1 MPCNYLYPNMLSK
14 NQQKIIQKLQQKKYR
29 NELGLFVVE
38 GKKGILEFVQAGFK
52 VEAIFATSLF
62 SEQLNK
68 LPLTLISK
76 EELSKISTLKNPDEG
91 VAIFHQPKRKGILQ
105 EGLILALDNIQD
117 PGNLGTLI
125 RLCDW
130 FGIETLLCS
139 EQTVDCYNP
148 KVVQASMGSL
158 SRVEVHYLPLAG
170 FLVTCDL
177 PVYVATLEG
186 ENLYTTTFPEDCVI
200 VLGNEANGVSPE
212 VTALAN
218 GAITIPRFGRRQQ
231 AESLNV
237 AMAGAIIMS
246 QVKGKASE
254 AHSWVYE

>member
-1 MPCNYLYPNMLSK
+1 MLSK
-14 NQQKIIQKLQQKKYR
+14 NQQKIIQKLQQKKHR

-62 SEQLNK
+62 SKKLNK
-68 LPLTLISK
+68 FPLTLISK

-91 VAIFHQPKRKGILQ
+91 IAIFHQPKRKGILQ
-105 EGLILALDNIQD
+105 EGVILALDNIQD

-158 SRVEVHYLPLAG
+158 SRVEVHYLPLEG
-170 FLVTCDL
+170 FLATCAL
-177 PVYVATLEG
+177 SIYVATLQG
-186 ENLYTTTFPEDCVI
+186 TNLYTTTFPEDCVI

-218 GAITIPRFGRRQQ
+218 GAITIPRFGKLQQ

-237 AMAGAIIMS
+237 AMAGGIIVS
-246 QVKGKASE
+246 QIKGKASE
-254 AHSWVYE
+254 DSQLGM

>member
-1 MPCNYLYPNMLSK
+1 MPCDYLYPNMLSK

-68 LPLTLISK
+68 FPLTLISK

-105 EGLILALDNIQD
+105 EGLILALNNIQD

-254 AHSWVYE
+254 DSQLGM

>member
-1 MPCNYLYPNMLSK
+1 MPCDYLYPNMLSK

-68 LPLTLISK
+68 FPLTLISK

-105 EGLILALDNIQD
+105 EGIILALDNIQD

-158 SRVEVHYLPLAG
+158 SRVEVHYLPLEG
-170 FLVTCDL
+170 FLATCAL

-186 ENLYTTTFPEDCVI
+186 ENLYTATFPEDCVI

-212 VTALAN
+212 VVALADR
-218 GAITIPRFGRRQQ
+218 AITIPRFGRRQQ

-237 AMAGAIIMS
+237 AMAGGIIMS

-254 AHSWVYE
+254 GSQLGM

>member
-1 MPCNYLYPNMLSK
+1 MLSK

-91 VAIFHQPKRKGILQ
+91 VAIFHQPKHKGILQ
-105 EGLILALDNIQD
+105 EGVILALDNIQD

-186 ENLYTTTFPEDCVI
+186 ENLYTASFPEDCII

-212 VTALAN
+212 VAALAN
-218 GAITIPRFGRRQQ
+218 GAITIPRFGKLQQ

-237 AMAGAIIMS
+237 AMAGAIIVS
-246 QVKGKASE
+246 QIKGKASE
-254 AHSWVYE
+254 GSQLGM

>member
-1 MPCNYLYPNMLSK
+1 MPCVYLYPNMLSK
-14 NQQKIIQKLQQKKYR
+14 NQQKIIQKLQQKKHR

-68 LPLTLISK
+68 FPLTLISK

-130 FGIETLLCS
+130 FGIEMLLCS

-158 SRVEVHYLPLAG
+158 SRVEVHYLPLEG
-170 FLVTCDL
+170 FLATCAL

-212 VTALAN
+212 VAALAN
-218 GAITIPRFGRRQQ
+218 GAVTIPRFGKLQQ

-237 AMAGAIIMS
+237 AMAGAIIVS
-246 QVKGKASE
+246 RVIGKASE
-254 AHSWVYE
+254 GSQLGM

>member
-1 MPCNYLYPNMLSK
+1 MPCNYLFYMLSK
-14 NQQKIIQKLQQKKYR
+14 NQLKLVQKLSQKKHR
-29 NELGLFVVE
+29 SETGLFVVE
-38 GKKGILEFVQAGFK
+38 GKKSIVEFVEAGYK
-52 VEAIFATSLF
+52 AEVIYAT
-62 SEQLNK
+62 
-68 LPLTLISK
+68 
-76 EELSKISTLKNPDEG
+76 DEG
-91 VAIFHQPKRKGILQ
+91 VAIFRQPKRKGILQ

-177 PVYVATLEG
+177 PVYVATLAG
-186 ENLYTTTFPEDCVI
+186 ENLYTTIFPEDCVI

-212 VTALAN
+212 VAALAN
-218 GAITIPRFGRRQQ
+218 GAITIPRFGKLQQ

-237 AMAGAIIMS
+237 AMAGGIIVS
-246 QVKGKASE
+246 QIKGKASE
-254 AHSWVYE
+254 GSQLGM

>member
-1 MPCNYLYPNMLSK
+1 MLSK

-105 EGLILALDNIQD
+105 EGIILALDNIQD

-254 AHSWVYE
+254 DSQLGM

>member
-1 MPCNYLYPNMLSK
+1 MLSK

-68 LPLTLISK
+68 FPLTLISK

-91 VAIFHQPKRKGILQ
+91 VAIFHQPKHKGILQ
-105 EGLILALDNIQD
+105 EGIILALDNIQD

-158 SRVEVHYLPLAG
+158 SRMEVHYLPLEG
-170 FLVTCDL
+170 FLATCAL

-212 VTALAN
+212 VVALAD

-237 AMAGAIIMS
+237 AMAGAIIVS
-246 QVKGKASE
+246 QVKGKK
-254 AHSWVYE
+254 

>member
-1 MPCNYLYPNMLSK
+1 MLSK

-91 VAIFHQPKRKGILQ
+91 VAIFRQPKRKGVLQ

-254 AHSWVYE
+254 DSQLGM

>member
-1 MPCNYLYPNMLSK
+1 MPCVYLYPNMLSK

-105 EGLILALDNIQD
+105 EGIILALDNIQD

-158 SRVEVHYLPLAG
+158 SRVEVHYLPLEG
-170 FLVTCDL
+170 FLATCAL
-177 PVYVATLEG
+177 SIYVATLQG
-186 ENLYTTTFPEDCVI
+186 TNLYTTTFPEDCVI

-212 VTALAN
+212 VAALAN
-218 GAITIPRFGRRQQ
+218 GAITIPRFGKLQQ

-237 AMAGAIIMS
+237 AMAGGVIVS
-246 QVKGKASE
+246 QIKGKASE
-254 AHSWVYE
+254 DSQLGM

>member
-1 MPCNYLYPNMLSK
+1 MLSK

-52 VEAIFATSLF
+52 VEVIFATSLF

-68 LPLTLISK
+68 FPLTLISK

-105 EGLILALDNIQD
+105 EGIILALDNIQD

-254 AHSWVYE
+254 GSQLGM

>member
-1 MPCNYLYPNMLSK
+1 MLSK

-105 EGLILALDNIQD
+105 EGIIIALDNIQD
-117 PGNLGTLI
+117 PGHLGTLI

-158 SRVEVHYLPLAG
+158 SRVEVHYLPLEG
-170 FLVTCDL
+170 FLATCAL

-237 AMAGAIIMS
+237 AMAGAIIVS
-246 QVKGKASE
+246 QIKSKK
-254 AHSWVYE
+254 

>member
-1 MPCNYLYPNMLSK
+1 MLSK

-52 VEAIFATSLF
+52 VEAIFATSIF
-62 SEQLNK
+62 SEKLNK

-212 VTALAN
+212 VTDLAN

>member
-1 MPCNYLYPNMLSK
+1 MPCVYLYPNMLSK

-52 VEAIFATSLF
+52 VETIFATSLF

-91 VAIFHQPKRKGILQ
+91 VAIFRQPKRKGILQ

-158 SRVEVHYLPLAG
+158 SRVEVHYLPLEG
-170 FLVTCDL
+170 FLATCAL
-177 PVYVATLEG
+177 PIYVATLQG
-186 ENLYTTTFPEDCVI
+186 TNLYTTTFPEDCVI

-212 VTALAN
+212 VAALAN
-218 GAITIPRFGRRQQ
+218 GAITIPRFGKRQQ

-237 AMAGAIIMS
+237 AMAGGIIIS
-246 QVKGKASE
+246 QIIGKR
-254 AHSWVYE
+254 

>member
-1 MPCNYLYPNMLSK
+1 MPCDYLYPNMLSK

-91 VAIFHQPKRKGILQ
+91 VAIFHQPKHKGILQ

-158 SRVEVHYLPLAG
+158 SRVEVHYLPLEG
-170 FLVTCDL
+170 FLATCAL
-177 PVYVATLEG
+177 PIYVATLQG
-186 ENLYTTTFPEDCVI
+186 TNLYTTTFPEDCVI

-212 VTALAN
+212 VAALAN
-218 GAITIPRFGRRQQ
+218 NAITIPRFGKLQQ

-237 AMAGAIIMS
+237 AMAGAIIVS
-246 QVKGKASE
+246 QVKGKK
-254 AHSWVYE
+254 

>member
-1 MPCNYLYPNMLSK
+1 MLSK

-105 EGLILALDNIQD
+105 EGIILALDNIQD

-212 VTALAN
+212 VVALAD

-254 AHSWVYE
+254 GSQLGM

>member
-1 MPCNYLYPNMLSK
+1 MPCDYLYPNMLSK

-105 EGLILALDNIQD
+105 EGIILALDNIQD

-237 AMAGAIIMS
+237 AMAGAIIVS

-254 AHSWVYE
+254 GSQLGM

>member
-1 MPCNYLYPNMLSK
+1 MPCDYLYPNMLSK

-91 VAIFHQPKRKGILQ
+91 VAIFRQPKRKGILQ

-186 ENLYTTTFPEDCVI
+186 ENLYTATFPEDCVI

-254 AHSWVYE
+254 GSQLGM

>member
-1 MPCNYLYPNMLSK
+1 MPCDYLYPNMLSK

-76 EELSKISTLKNPDEG
+76 EELSKISTLKNPDDG

-105 EGLILALDNIQD
+105 EGIILALDNIQD

-254 AHSWVYE
+254 GSQLGM

>member
-1 MPCNYLYPNMLSK
+1 MLNK
-14 NQQKIIQKLQQKKYR
+14 NQFKLLQKLSLKKYR

-38 GKKGILEFVQAGFK
+38 GKKSIIEFLKAGYKARAIYATNAFSPHLVGHLLILV
-52 VEAIFATSLF
+52 
-62 SEQLNK
+62 N
-68 LPLTLISK
+68 P
-76 EELSKISTLKNPDEG
+76 EELQRLSTLKHPDEG
-91 VAIFHQPKRKGILQ
+91 VAIFQQRKRKEILQ
-105 EGLILALDNIQD
+105 EGLILALDNVQD

-158 SRVEVHYLPLAG
+158 SRVEVHYLPLEG
-170 FLVTCDL
+170 FLATCAL
-177 PVYVATLEG
+177 PVYVANLEG

-212 VTALAN
+212 VAALAN
-218 GAITIPRFGRRQQ
+218 GAITIPRFGKLQQ

-237 AMAGAIIMS
+237 AMAGGIIIS
-246 QVKGKASE
+246 KVKSKK
-254 AHSWVYE
+254 

>member
-1 MPCNYLYPNMLSK
+1 MPCVYLYPNMLSK

-52 VEAIFATSLF
+52 VEVIFATSLF

-68 LPLTLISK
+68 FPLTLISK

-105 EGLILALDNIQD
+105 EGIILALDNIQD

-170 FLVTCDL
+170 FLATCAL

-212 VTALAN
+212 VAALAN
-218 GAITIPRFGRRQQ
+218 GAITIPRFGKLQQ

-254 AHSWVYE
+254 GSQLGM

>member
-1 MPCNYLYPNMLSK
+1 MPCDYLYPNMLSK

-91 VAIFHQPKRKGILQ
+91 VAIFRQPKRKGVLQ

-186 ENLYTTTFPEDCVI
+186 ENLYTATFPEDCVI
-200 VLGNEANGVSPE
+200 ILGNEANGVSPE
-212 VTALAN
+212 VAALAN
-218 GAITIPRFGRRQQ
+218 GAITIPRFGKLQQ

-237 AMAGAIIMS
+237 AMAGAIIVS
-246 QVKGKASE
+246 QVIGKASE
-254 AHSWVYE
+254 GSQLGM

>member
-1 MPCNYLYPNMLSK
+1 MLSK

-158 SRVEVHYLPLAG
+158 SRVEVHYLPLEG
-170 FLVTCDL
+170 FLATCAL

-254 AHSWVYE
+254 GSQLGM

>member
-1 MPCNYLYPNMLSK
+1 MPCDYLYPNMLSK

-91 VAIFHQPKRKGILQ
+91 VAIFRQPKRKGILQ
-105 EGLILALDNIQD
+105 EGIILALDNIQD

-186 ENLYTTTFPEDCVI
+186 ENLYTATFPEDCVI

-212 VTALAN
+212 VAALAN
-218 GAITIPRFGRRQQ
+218 NAITIPRFGRRQQ

-237 AMAGAIIMS
+237 AMAGAIIVS
-246 QVKGKASE
+246 QIKAKK
-254 AHSWVYE
+254 

>member
-1 MPCNYLYPNMLSK
+1 MPCDYLYPNMLSK

-68 LPLTLISK
+68 FPLTLISK
-76 EELSKISTLKNPDEG
+76 EELSKISMLKNPDEG
-91 VAIFHQPKRKGILQ
+91 VAIFYQPKHKGILQ
-105 EGLILALDNIQD
+105 EGIILALDNIQD

-158 SRVEVHYLPLAG
+158 SRVEVHYLPLPS
-170 FLVTCDL
+170 FLATCVL

-212 VTALAN
+212 VTALAD

-254 AHSWVYE
+254 GSQLGM

>member
-1 MPCNYLYPNMLSK
+1 MLSK

-91 VAIFHQPKRKGILQ
+91 VAIFHQPKHKGILQ
-105 EGLILALDNIQD
+105 EGVILALDNIQD

-170 FLVTCDL
+170 FLVTCAL

-186 ENLYTTTFPEDCVI
+186 ENLYTASFPEDCII

-212 VTALAN
+212 VAALAN
-218 GAITIPRFGRRQQ
+218 GAITIPRFGKLQQ

-237 AMAGAIIMS
+237 AMAGAIIVS
-246 QVKGKASE
+246 QIKGKASE
-254 AHSWVYE
+254 GSQLGM

>member
-1 MPCNYLYPNMLSK
+1 MLSK

-62 SEQLNK
+62 SEKLNK

-91 VAIFHQPKRKGILQ
+91 VTIFHQPKRKGILQ
-105 EGLILALDNIQD
+105 EGIILALDNIQD

-158 SRVEVHYLPLAG
+158 SRVEVHYLPLEG
-170 FLVTCDL
+170 FLATCAL

-212 VTALAN
+212 VVALAD

-237 AMAGAIIMS
+237 AMAGGIIVS
-246 QVKGKASE
+246 QIKGKASE
-254 AHSWVYE
+254 GSQLGM

>member
-1 MPCNYLYPNMLSK
+1 M
-14 NQQKIIQKLQQKKYR
+14 
-29 NELGLFVVE
+29 
-38 GKKGILEFVQAGFK
+38 
-52 VEAIFATSLF
+52 
-62 SEQLNK
+62 
-68 LPLTLISK
+68 TLINK

-186 ENLYTTTFPEDCVI
+186 ENLYTATFPEDCVI

-254 AHSWVYE
+254 GSQLGM

>member
-1 MPCNYLYPNMLSK
+1 MPCDYLYPNMLSK

-91 VAIFHQPKRKGILQ
+91 VAIFHQPKHKGILQ
-105 EGLILALDNIQD
+105 EGVILALDNIQD

-158 SRVEVHYLPLAG
+158 SRVEVHYLSLEG
-170 FLVTCDL
+170 FLATCAL
-177 PVYVATLEG
+177 PIYVATLQG
-186 ENLYTTTFPEDCVI
+186 TNLYTTTFPEDCVI

-218 GAITIPRFGRRQQ
+218 GAITIPRFGKRQQ

-237 AMAGAIIMS
+237 AMAGAIIVS

-254 AHSWVYE
+254 GSQLGM

>member
-1 MPCNYLYPNMLSK
+1 M
-14 NQQKIIQKLQQKKYR
+14 
-29 NELGLFVVE
+29 
-38 GKKGILEFVQAGFK
+38 
-52 VEAIFATSLF
+52 
-62 SEQLNK
+62 
-68 LPLTLISK
+68 
-76 EELSKISTLKNPDEG
+76 
-91 VAIFHQPKRKGILQ
+91 
-105 EGLILALDNIQD
+105 ALDNIQD

-158 SRVEVHYLPLAG
+158 SRVEVHYVPLAG
-170 FLVTCDL
+170 FLATCAL

-186 ENLYTTTFPEDCVI
+186 TNLYTNNFPEDCVI

-212 VTALAN
+212 VAALAN
-218 GAITIPRFGRRQQ
+218 GAITIPRFGKLQQ

-237 AMAGAIIMS
+237 AMAGAIIVS
-246 QVKGKASE
+246 QVKGK
-254 AHSWVYE
+254 VM